1 VNLSRVRVRAG
12 YTAGALAL
20 FFAEPT
26 ELSLVR
32 GGALAILGELIRIW
46 ASGHIEKTHKL
57 ATGGPY
63 AHTRN
68 PLYVGS
74 VLMAL
79 GLLVAVRHPIAIAA
93 GFAYLVVF
101 YPFIIREEAKFLRG
115 KFPEAYHDWARHV
128 PADPRWPA
136 AVEIPAG
143 PAPRQSRMAQRFGPG
158 PARRLPDLAPTVGAA
173 LPSAGCRVATLS
185 RHVHPCS

>member
-1 VNLSRVRVRAG
+1 LNLSRVRVRAG

-26 ELSLVR
+26 TESLIR
-32 GGALAILGELIRIW
+32 GGILALVGELIRLW
-46 ASGHIEKTHKL
+46 ASGHIEKTHRL

-79 GLLVAVRHPIAIAA
+79 GLLVAARHPVAVVA
-93 GFAYLVVF
+93 GLAYLLVF
-101 YPFIIREEAKFLRG
+101 YPVIIREEARFLRA
-115 KFPEAYHDWARHV
+115 KFSDAYSAWARHV
-128 PADPRWPA
+128 PLFFPRLTPG
-136 AVEIPAG
+136 G
-143 PAPRQSRMAQRFGPG
+143 PRESKFQVSRLLANREWRSVLGLVLLGAFLLW
-158 PARRLPDLAPTVGAA
+158 RRG
-173 LPSAGCRVATLS
+173 S
-185 RHVHPCS
+185 

>member
-1 VNLSRVRVRAG
+1 MRAG

-26 ELSLVR
+26 TESLIR
-32 GGALAILGELIRIW
+32 GGVLAAVGELIRIW
-46 ASGHIEKTHKL
+46 ASGHIEKTHRL

-79 GLLVAVRHPIAIAA
+79 GLLITARHPISVIA
-93 GFAYLVVF
+93 GLLYLVVF
-101 YPFIIREEAKFLRG
+101 YPVIIREEAKFLRA
-115 KFPEAYHDWARHV
+115 KFPDEYHEWAKHV
-128 PADPRWPA
+128 PIFFPRLTP
-136 AVEIPAG
+136 G
-143 PAPRQSRMAQRFGPG
+143 GPRQSKYQMSRLLANHEWRSVLGLVLLAAFMLW
-158 PARRLPDLAPTVGAA
+158 RRG
-173 LPSAGCRVATLS
+173 
-185 RHVHPCS
+185 

>member
-68 PLYVGS
+68 PLRGQRS
-74 VLMAL
+74 DGL
-79 GLLVAVRHPIAIAA
+79 GLLVAVRIHRYR
-93 GFAYLVVF
+93 GRLRLSLCLL
-101 YPFIIREEAKFLRG
+101 PFIIREAKFLRG
-115 KFPEAYHDWARHV
+115 KFPRGFSTTGRGTSPLLPRLTSVAWAASKYQLGRLANHEWRSV
-128 PADPRWPA
+128 LGLALLA
-136 AVEIPAG
+136 AFLIW
-143 PAPRQSRMAQRFGPG
+143 
-158 PARRLPDLAPTVGAA
+158 RLP
-173 LPSAGCRVATLS
+173 
-185 RHVHPCS
+185 

>member
-1 VNLSRVRVRAG
+1 MNLSRVRVRAG

-26 ELSLVR
+26 PHSLVI
-32 GGALAILGELIRIW
+32 GGALALVGELIRIW
-46 ASGHIEKTHKL
+46 ASGHIEKTHRL

-79 GLLVAVRHPIAIAA
+79 GLLAAARHPISVTA
-93 GFAYLVVF
+93 GLAYLAVF
-101 YPFIIREEAKFLRG
+101 YPFIVREEAKFLRG
-115 KFPEAYHDWARHV
+115 KFPDEYHDWALKV
-128 PADPRWPA
+128 PLFFPRLTPGGPRGSKFQMARLLANHEWRSALGLALLA
-136 AVEIPAG
+136 AF
-143 PAPRQSRMAQRFGPG
+143 MMW
-158 PARRLPDLAPTVGAA
+158 RL
-173 LPSAGCRVATLS
+173 R
-185 RHVHPCS
+185 

>member
-1 VNLSRVRVRAG
+1 MNLSRVRVRAG

-128 PADPRWPA
+128 PLFFPRLTP
-136 AVEIPAG
+136 G
-143 PAPRQSRMAQRFGPG
+143 GPRQSKYQLGRLLANHEWRSVLGLALLAAFLIW
-158 PARRLPDLAPTVGAA
+158 RLP
-173 LPSAGCRVATLS
+173 
-185 RHVHPCS
+185 

>member
-1 VNLSRVRVRAG
+1 LNFSRNRVRAG

-26 ELSLVR
+26 RDSLEL
-32 GGALAILGELIRIW
+32 GGALAVLGELIRIW
-46 ASGHIEKTHKL
+46 ASGHIEKTHRL

-79 GLLVAVRHPIAIAA
+79 GFLLAARHPISVTV
-93 GFAYLVVF
+93 GLAYLLVF
-101 YPFIIREEAKFLRG
+101 YPSIIREEAKFLRG
-115 KFPEAYHDWARHV
+115 KFPDEYHDWAKEV
-128 PADPRWPA
+128 PLFFPRLTP
-136 AVEIPAG
+136 G
-143 PAPRQSRMAQRFGPG
+143 GPRQSKFQMS
-158 PARRLPDLAPTVGAA
+158 RLLANHEWRSVLG
-173 LPSAGCRVATLS
+173 LLVLGVFMVWRLK
-185 RHVHPCS
+185 

>member
-1 VNLSRVRVRAG
+1 MSLSRIRVRSG

-20 FFAEPT
+20 FFAQPT
-26 ELSLVR
+26 QDSLLF
-32 GGALAILGELIRIW
+32 GGALAVLGETVRIW

-79 GLLVAVRHPIAIAA
+79 GLLVAARHPISVIA
-93 GFAYLVVF
+93 GLAYLVVF
-101 YPFIIREEAKFLRG
+101 YPVIIREEAKFLRG
-115 KFPEAYHDWARHV
+115 KFPDEYHEWARHV
-128 PADPRWPA
+128 PLFFPRFTPRGPRESRFETARLA
-136 AVEIPAG
+136 ANHEWRSVLGLVLLAAFMVG
-143 PAPRQSRMAQRFGPG
+143 
-158 PARRLPDLAPTVGAA
+158 RL
-173 LPSAGCRVATLS
+173 R
-185 RHVHPCS
+185 

>member
-1 VNLSRVRVRAG
+1 LSLSRNRVRAG
-12 YTAGALAL
+12 YSAGALAL

-26 ELSLVR
+26 NESLQL

-46 ASGHIEKTHKL
+46 ASGHIEKTHRL

-79 GLLVAVRHPIAIAA
+79 GFLLAARHPISVIV
-93 GFAYLVVF
+93 GLAYLVVF
-101 YPFIIREEAKFLRG
+101 YPSIIREEAKFLKD
-115 KFPEAYHDWARHV
+115 KFPDPYHDWALHV
-128 PADPRWPA
+128 PLFFPRLTPG
-136 AVEIPAG
+136 G
-143 PAPRQSRMAQRFGPG
+143 PRESRFQMS
-158 PARRLPDLAPTVGAA
+158 RLLANHEWRSVLG
-173 LPSAGCRVATLS
+173 LIVLGVFMIWRL
-185 RHVHPCS
+185 R

>member
-1 VNLSRVRVRAG
+1 MSLSRVRVRAG

-26 ELSLVR
+26 ADSLVR
-32 GGALAILGELIRIW
+32 GAVLAIVGELIRVW
-46 ASGHIEKTHKL
+46 ASGHIEKTHRL

-79 GLLVAVRHPIAIAA
+79 GFLVAARHPISVVA
-93 GFAYLVVF
+93 GLLYLVVF
-101 YPFIIREEAKFLRG
+101 YPVIVREEAAFLRA
-115 KFPEAYHDWARHV
+115 KFSNEYHDWAKHV
-128 PADPRWPA
+128 PLFFPRLTPGGPRESKFQVGRLLANREWRSVLGLA
-136 AVEIPAG
+136 LLAG
-143 PAPRQSRMAQRFGPG
+143 F
-158 PARRLPDLAPTVGAA
+158 LIWKL
-173 LPSAGCRVATLS
+173 
-185 RHVHPCS
+185 

>member
-1 VNLSRVRVRAG
+1 LSLSRVRVRAG

-26 ELSLVR
+26 KDSLIQ
-32 GGALAILGELIRIW
+32 GAILAGVGELFRIW
-46 ASGHIEKTHKL
+46 ASGHIEKTLRL

-79 GLLVAVRHPIAIAA
+79 GFVVAARHPISVAA
-93 GFAYLVVF
+93 GLTYLIVF
-101 YPFIIREEAKFLRG
+101 YPAIIREEAKFLRA
-115 KFPEAYHDWARHV
+115 KFPDEYGEWARRV
-128 PADPRWPA
+128 PLFFPRLTPG
-136 AVEIPAG
+136 G
-143 PAPRQSRMAQRFGPG
+143 PRASKFE
-158 PARRLPDLAPTVGAA
+158 ARRLRANHEWRSVLGLALLGAFMVW
-173 LPSAGCRVATLS
+173 RLS
-185 RHVHPCS
+185 